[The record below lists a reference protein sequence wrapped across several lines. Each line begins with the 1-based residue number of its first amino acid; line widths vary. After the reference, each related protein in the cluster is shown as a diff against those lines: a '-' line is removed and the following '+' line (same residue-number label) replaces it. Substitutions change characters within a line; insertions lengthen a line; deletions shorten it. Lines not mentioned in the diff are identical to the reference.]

1 MPSPFGHDAKHTDDE
16 LNVAAAGLSG
26 RSGDDGRQLRRV
38 RTHPHPSLCV
48 DRLGVAAGAVDSL
61 LDQAERQVRE
71 SVDIYG
77 FMRVIMK
84 NFEHDEQVM
93 LIELLW
99 SVAYADGAVDEHE
112 AALIRKIV
120 GMTGVTDRE
129 AGEAR
134 KKAAAAAKAKAEHV
148 SSSLALAFH
157 PRLESCYISRLIGP

>member
-1 MPSPFGHDAKHTDDE
+1 MLDAIAKFFFEDECKSGSGDARHTSDE
-16 LNVAAAGLSG
+16 LDVAAAGLLVEAAMMDGSF
-26 RSGDDGRQLRRV
+26 DDVERARIR
-38 RTHPHPSLCV
+38 SLCTE
-48 DRLGVAAGAVDSL
+48 RLGVAASAVDSL
-61 LDQAERQVRE
+61 LERAERQVRD

-129 AGEAR
+129 SGEAR
-134 KKAAAAAKAKAEHV
+134 KKAAAK
-148 SSSLALAFH
+148 L
-157 PRLESCYISRLIGP
+157 G

>member
-1 MPSPFGHDAKHTDDE
+1 MLDAIAKFFFEDQCKTGSSDTRHTADE
-16 LNVAAAGLSG
+16 LHVAAAGLLVEAAMM
-26 RSGDDGRQLRRV
+26 DGSFDQAE
-38 RTHPHPSLCV
+38 RTRIRSLCV
-48 DRLGVAAGAVDSL
+48 ERLGVDHGAVDSL
-61 LDQAERQVRE
+61 LEQAERQVRD

-129 AGEAR
+129 SGEAR
-134 KKAAAAAKAKAEHV
+134 KRAAK
-148 SSSLALAFH
+148 
-157 PRLESCYISRLIGP
+157 ES